1 MGDKEASQVAG
12 EPAGESIQSSENETR
27 RLTWYKKLS
36 FTSGH
41 FMNVVGISIWF
52 PYSVIFFQ
60 KVIGLPPSDTG
71 TVILVAQVAGA
82 VSLPFIGMWSDQT
95 VLRYGRRK
103 IFHLAGILATG
114 LVLFFLWHECL
125 GCSDAPPEYQVI
137 YFTSFAVVFQF
148 GWAATQIAQLSLI
161 PELVRDKTE
170 QVGLNAMRTTFTIV
184 ANIIIFVCFL
194 VLFATFKNDTNS
206 ISPDDKDVFWIVAII
221 AVVLGFLFGVP
232 FQILIREDPDAAR
245 LPRLKWFEWI
255 QQPQF
260 FLAMC
265 GFVSAR
271 IIFIVPQ
278 TYLPIYLTD
287 TLQLNKKSVA
297 TGPLVLYVTAF
308 VTTFAVKQVTKKMG
322 TLMMFFMGMAVVWA
336 AVIWFWVKEPSQVS
350 PQVVFNAARDNVY
363 LAIVLLGVGGA
374 TVLVLSYTMISQ
386 VVGKYTQFA
395 PQSTTDPSSQE
406 FYRHVMVYTPFAAS
420 ALGLFTLSAY
430 LLLQE
435 RERRRYNMAMSRDRL
450 PPLPRLITTKGRAV
464 LKSQH
469 PSKLGSATHERRA
482 APLSTQL
489 T

>member
-41 FMNVVGISIWF
+41 FMNVVGSSIWF

-170 QVGLNAMRTTFTIV
+170 QVGLNAMR
-184 ANIIIFVCFL
+184 
-194 VLFATFKNDTNS
+194 
-206 ISPDDKDVFWIVAII
+206 
-221 AVVLGFLFGVP
+221 
-232 FQILIREDPDAAR
+232 
-245 LPRLKWFEWI
+245 
-255 QQPQF
+255 
-260 FLAMC
+260 
-265 GFVSAR
+265 
-271 IIFIVPQ
+271 
-278 TYLPIYLTD
+278 
-287 TLQLNKKSVA
+287 
-297 TGPLVLYVTAF
+297 
-308 VTTFAVKQVTKKMG
+308 
-322 TLMMFFMGMAVVWA
+322 
-336 AVIWFWVKEPSQVS
+336 
-350 PQVVFNAARDNVY
+350 
-363 LAIVLLGVGGA
+363 
-374 TVLVLSYTMISQ
+374 
-386 VVGKYTQFA
+386 
-395 PQSTTDPSSQE
+395 
-406 FYRHVMVYTPFAAS
+406 
-420 ALGLFTLSAY
+420 
-430 LLLQE
+430 
-435 RERRRYNMAMSRDRL
+435 
-450 PPLPRLITTKGRAV
+450 
-464 LKSQH
+464 
-469 PSKLGSATHERRA
+469 
-482 APLSTQL
+482 
-489 T
+489 